1 MVDMTAITAVAAS
14 LNAAKEIT
22 KAMIGLRDAALIQ
35 GKVIE
40 LNSTILD
47 AQSSAFAA
55 NDERSALIEQVRDL
69 EKQLVDLKAWDTE
82 KQRYH
87 LKQIQTGVTVYA
99 LKEGMESGEPSHYLC
114 THCYGRA
121 QKSVLQREMLS
132 PGMTIIHVCHQCGAE
147 FVEHGQRQPEHRK
160 MPRRR

>member
-69 EKQLVDLKAWDTE
+69 EKE
-82 KQRYH
+82 
-87 LKQIQTGVTVYA
+87 IGVTLLHRRKREVA
-99 LKEGMESGEPSHYLC
+99 LTPEGS
-114 THCYGRA
+114 T
-121 QKSVLQREMLS
+121 V
-132 PGMTIIHVCHQCGAE
+132 
-147 FVEHGQRQPEHRK
+147 
-160 MPRRR
+160 PRITPPLTF